1 MVDAHSLRMRTTR
14 LAGFDYLGHFHY
26 SLTMCTFRRRPH
38 FVSPRCVEGARGIF
52 FSETEAHDVVIPA
65 YCFMPDHVHL
75 VVSGR
80 SPRADLVRFAKRSR
94 QRIAFAM
101 RTETGVPF
109 WQDGYYDHILRD
121 HETLSRTIRYLADN
135 PVRAGLV
142 RSWEAY
148 AFTGS
153 QLGDLFHVLA
163 WLDERSGH
171 AEDALLGLD
180 P

>member
-1 MVDAHSLRMRTTR
+1 MRPTR
-14 LAGFDYLGHFHY
+14 LAGFEYLGYFHY
-26 SLTMCTFRRRPH
+26 SLTMCTFQRREH
-38 FVSPRCVEGARGIF
+38 FASAECVRVACEHF
-52 FSETEAHDVVIPA
+52 FEEAHAHDVVIPA

-80 SPRADLVRFAKRSR
+80 AQNADLVRFAKRSR
-94 QRIAFAM
+94 QRIAFAHR
-101 RTETGVPF
+101 RTAGVPF

-121 HETLSRTIRYLADN
+121 HERLSRTIRYIADN

-142 RSWEAY
+142 ASWDQFP
-148 AFTGS
+148 FTGS

-163 WLDERSGH
+163 WLDERGSRD
-171 AEDALLGLD
+171 EDALLGLD